1 VEEGRVEPTTA
12 LPGIDPDA
20 DLHPFVSRPHRTLVG
35 LTVPVLLSLVVEPIT
50 GVVDTA
56 FVARLGAAPAAALG
70 VGVSILSSLFWVFN
84 FIGIGTQTELARLA
98 GAGRREEQ
106 RATTG
111 RALSLAAVLGLLLAL
126 CAWPFLEPVARLMGA
141 QGAVQQDA
149 VGYLA
154 VRLLG
159 APAVLLTMAGAG
171 ALRGLQDMR
180 SPLIV
185 AIVVNVLNL
194 LLDPIL
200 IFGLGPVPPLG
211 LVGAAW
217 ATTASHWLGAAVS
230 LGFVHLR
237 TGRLTRPSLRGA
249 RRLLHA
255 GRDIV
260 LRTGALLLFVVLAT
274 RTATLAGP
282 EAGAAHQGI
291 RQVWLLTAF
300 LLDAWAFSA
309 QSLVGFFLGA
319 GRPDQA
325 RRVAGLACG
334 WGLASGVILTAL
346 CLVGREGVGLLLVPA
361 DARALFRTAWL
372 PAALS
377 LPLNALGFAT
387 DGIHFGTGDYRFL
400 RNAMLL
406 STALGAA
413 ALLGIDPAAASALCW
428 IWIVTLGWNAVRAGF
443 GVTRVWPGI
452 GRAPLRQRAPGGV
465 RENPI

>member
-1 VEEGRVEPTTA
+1 VEPTA
-12 LPGIDPDA
+12 ADPGIDPEA
-20 DLHPFVSRPHRTLVG
+20 DRHPFVSHPHRTLVG

-56 FVARLGAAPAAALG
+56 FVARLGAPPAAALG
-70 VGVSILSSLFWVFN
+70 VGVSILSSIFWVFN
-84 FIGIGTQTELARLA
+84 FIGVGTQTELARLA
-98 GAGRREEQ
+98 GAGRHEEQ

-111 RALSLAAVLGLLLAL
+111 RALSLAAVLGVLLAI

-141 QGAVQQDA
+141 QGAVQQEA

-154 VRLLG
+154 IRLLG
-159 APAVLLTMAGAG
+159 APAILLAMAGAG

-185 AIVVNVLNL
+185 AVVVNALNMV
-194 LLDPIL
+194 LDPIL

-217 ATTASHWLGAAVS
+217 ATTASLWLGAAAT

-237 TGRLTRPSLRGA
+237 TGGLTRPSLRGA

-255 GRDIV
+255 GRDIM

-274 RTATLAGP
+274 RTATLAGAD
-282 EAGAAHQGI
+282 AGAAHQGI
-291 RQVWLLTAF
+291 RQVWLFTAF

-334 WGLASGVILTAL
+334 WGLATGVLLSVL
-346 CLVGREGVGLLLVPA
+346 CLGGRDAVGFLLVPA
-361 DARALFRTAWL
+361 EARALFRSAWL

-387 DGIHFGTGDYRFL
+387 DGIHFGAGDYRFL
-400 RNAMLL
+400 RNAMVLC
-406 STALGAA
+406 TALGAA
-413 ALLGIDPAAASALCW
+413 TLIQIDPASPSALWW
-428 IWIVTLGWNAVRAGF
+428 IWVVTLGWNAVRAGF
-443 GVTRVWPGI
+443 GVARIWPGI
-452 GRAPLRQRAPGGV
+452 GRAPLRRRAAGAV
-465 RENPI
+465 YEAAI